1 MRPASWIPLLVVALL
16 GIGAWWWS
24 ASGPPAAP
32 EPAPDVVEV
41 APRPETIR
49 PAARPSMVPLGPLS
63 PLAPAP
69 DWSIFGH
76 PSNPPG
82 PDQVLAEM
90 AEVYTVS
97 NSWKRWFQVGESEL
111 VVDTGDP
118 TRRVIVPL
126 VPAEDGAE
134 SSLTRYWRPASE
146 FPPAQP
152 DRPLRGVRIA
162 IDPGHIGGDWAVM
175 EERWFQVGGDP
186 PVKEGDLTLLVA
198 QLLAPRLEELGA
210 RVSFVRSDSQPV
222 TEERP
227 DSVPRPG
234 ASDQDPGEAARLAE
248 RLFYRTAEIH
258 ARARR
263 INEQLQP
270 DLVICLHFN
279 ADGWGNP
286 AKPTLVDRHHFHL
299 LLNGAYTD
307 DELRFADQRHY
318 LLNRLL
324 QRIHP
329 EERELATEVAA
340 AFAERT
346 ALPPYLY
353 EPNSSRA
360 VNIDGNAYLWG
371 RNLLANRL
379 YLCPVL
385 FLEPYVM
392 NSTLDYPRIQA
403 GDYEGFREVDGRMQP
418 SIFREYAGAVAE
430 GVRRHFRNHRPV
442 PLSESDTEEP

>member
-1 MRPASWIPLLVVALL
+1 MRPATSIPLLVVALV
-16 GIGAWWWS
+16 GAAAWWWS
-24 ASGPPAAP
+24 TREPPAPPPPAPPP
-32 EPAPDVVEV
+32 EPATGV
-41 APRPETIR
+41 IR
-49 PAARPSMVPLGPLS
+49 PLLQPSPGATGPLS
-63 PLAPAP
+63 PLARRP
-69 DWSIFGH
+69 DWSIFRH
-76 PSNPPG
+76 PANPPG
-82 PDQVLAEM
+82 PARVLEEM
-90 AEVYTVS
+90 TGVYTTS
-97 NSWKRWFQVGESEL
+97 DSWKQWFQLGESEL
-111 VVDTGDP
+111 VADTGDP
-118 TRRVIVPL
+118 SQRAVVPL
-126 VPAEDGAE
+126 SPDEDPFGATLE
-134 SSLTRYWRPASE
+134 PYWRPASE
-146 FPPAQP
+146 FSPANP
-152 DRPLRGVRIA
+152 DRPLRGVQIA

-175 EERWFQVGGDP
+175 EERWFQLGDDP
-186 PVKEGDLTLLVA
+186 PVKEGNLTLLVA

-210 RVSFVRSDSQPV
+210 RVSFVREDNEPV
-222 TEERP
+222 TRK
-227 DSVPRPG
+227 RPG
-234 ASDQDPGEAARLAE
+234 TLARREPGNPAGSEAARLAE

-258 ARARR
+258 ARARLV
-263 INEQLQP
+263 NEQLQP

-279 ADGWGNP
+279 AEAWGDP
-286 AKPTLVDRHHFHL
+286 ANPTLVDHHHFHL

-307 DELRFADQRHY
+307 DELRFADQRHH
-318 LLNRLL
+318 LLNRLV

-340 AFAERT
+340 AFTERT
-346 ALPPYLY
+346 ILPPFLY

-418 SIFREYAGAVAE
+418 SIFREYADAVTE

-442 PLSESDTEEP
+442 PISEAGTPAEDP